1 MHPVSPLNV
10 TVVVVS
16 RLLLFTFRK
25 KRVKMSDDEI
35 TLINQYPRVGF
46 QIQTCGPVSK
56 HTKRGTPS
64 DNQNSEGPLLRSHR
78 RGSISVTGVEK

>member
-25 KRVKMSDDEI
+25 KGGVSDDELTSI
-35 TLINQYPRVGF
+35 DQYPRVGS

-56 HTKRGTPS
+56 HTKRETPS
-64 DNQNSEGPLLRSHR
+64 DNHNSEEPLLRSLH
-78 RGSISVTGVEK
+78 RGSISVTIVEK